1 MAHWSSIE
9 HLRMREAKERAS
21 ADASNIPFIK
31 NVHLFQAERYAQL
44 IAVIGPAGH
53 GETSPVHRVSGAPAS
68 SIADGRRA

>member
-53 GETSPVHRVSGAPAS
+53 GET
-68 SIADGRRA
+68 